1 MLVTPIPTNLRL
13 DMSGDRHTSAVV
25 GSDLYGIA
33 ERVRELDPNLMI
45 VFHEDRE
52 EPFTVM
58 ENCKDGVV
66 RFVARYKELD
76 SRIIDDL
83 RYMLNVP
90 FEERLK
96 KVERE
101 IDKANA
107 DLEKPD
113 DEVLDWL
120 ASEMRRDMK
129 KYGIVH

>member
-1 MLVTPIPTNLRL
+1 
-13 DMSGDRHTSAVV
+13 MSGDRDSSAVV

-33 ERVRELDPNLMI
+33 ERVKELDPNLMI

-58 ENCKDGVV
+58 ENCKDGVI

-76 SRIIDDL
+76 YRIIDDL

-101 IDKANA
+101 IDRANT

-113 DEVLDWL
+113 DEVLEWL